1 MADSQQFDPTTL
13 PPSSSPLR
21 VTSRELIQQMGI
33 SPDALVIVDHEGNIV
48 MVNEQAAALFGYSRE
63 ELHEQRLEILLPER
77 LHEVHTAHRE
87 HYFAVPRTR
96 AMGAGLQLFGQHK
109 NGTEIPVD
117 ISLRPV
123 LLDDE
128 PLVIGAIRDMSE
140 QRRAELE
147 RTQQAEQIR
156 LQAELID
163 LAHDAILIRDSVS
176 RVMSW
181 NTGAEEL
188 YGWSSQEALGHITHS
203 LLRTHFP
210 SSCADVDAHLEAHG
224 RWEGE
229 LTHTC
234 RDGRVVIVESR
245 QMLVCDVQGHR
256 TAILEINRDIT
267 DRHHLEQTM
276 QAVHAQA
283 VARLDFL
290 QQIMDALPS
299 SIYLVYGTDARLLL
313 ANRAAASVWGARW
326 HIDQPMLEFLATNGI
341 EVFDAQ
347 GRPLTPKYFATL
359 RAVQEG
365 ETVVHHQETIR
376 RPNGSSLPV
385 LVNAVVLDSSQW
397 TNLAREEAEPTTQQ
411 TPHESVALIVHQDVS
426 ALKEAEYLK
435 DEFIGVAAHELRNP
449 LAVLKGFAEM
459 LVYQTARGKG
469 PKLAAWQKE
478 ALEEIDEATS
488 RLDKLTEDL
497 LDVTRL
503 QAGRLVLSRGPT
515 DLVALAQRMVT
526 QRQMT
531 TRQHVFSLDTEHSS
545 LMMEVDRARIEQ
557 VLTNLLSNAIK
568 YSPQGG
574 PIELTIRE
582 EVEPHE
588 ALLSIRDRGI
598 GIPVGQQARIFG
610 RFVRARKGERNSDRK
625 SLQVVQLV
633 GTSDESWE
641 KATAVAINQAAK
653 TLRDLRV
660 ARVVEQDVHSEPGK
674 PLSYRVKLEVSF
686 KYEADKLAFCTQ
698 RHFCR
703 VAYSHKKCVPGH
715 SSCTSWVFSA
725 KVRPQTVRNTSG
737 RKKWQRGKDLCAIDP

>member
-1 MADSQQFDPTTL
+1 MADSRQFDTTIH
-13 PPSSSPLR
+13 PQVSAPLH
-21 VTSRELIQQMGI
+21 VTLRELILQMDI
-33 SPDALVIVDHEGNIV
+33 SPDALVIVDHAGNLV
-48 MVNEQAAALFGYSRE
+48 LVNEQAAALFGYRSE
-63 ELHEQRLEILLPER
+63 ELREQRLEMLLPER
-77 LHEVHTAHRE
+77 LHEIHTAHRE
-87 HYFAVPRTR
+87 HYFAAPRTR
-96 AMGAGLQLFGQHK
+96 AMGAGLQLFGRHK
-109 NGTEIPVD
+109 DGSEIPVD

-128 PLVIGAIRDMSE
+128 LLVIGAIRDMSE
-140 QRRAELE
+140 QRLAELE
-147 RTQQAEQIR
+147 RMQQAEHIR

-176 RVMSW
+176 RVIFW

-188 YGWSSQEALGHITHS
+188 YGWSSQEALGHMTHS
-203 LLRTHFP
+203 LLKTHFP
-210 SSCADVDAHLEAHG
+210 SSRADVDAQLEEHG

-267 DRHHLEQTM
+267 DRRHLEQAM

-290 QQIMDALPS
+290 QQIIDALPS
-299 SIYLVYGTDARLLL
+299 SIYLVYGPDARLLL
-313 ANRAAASVWGARW
+313 ANRAAASVWGAIW

-347 GRPLTPKYFATL
+347 GRPLTPRHFATL

-385 LVNAVVLDSSQW
+385 LVNAVVLDSSHW
-397 TNLAREEAEPTTQQ
+397 RKVAREESEPTTQHASQ
-411 TPHESVALIVHQDVS
+411 ESVALVVYQDVS

-469 PKLAAWQKE
+469 PKLAAWQRE
-478 ALEEIDEATS
+478 ALEEIDVATS

-503 QAGRLVLSRGPT
+503 QAGRLVLSRNPT
-515 DLVALAQRMVT
+515 DLVALTQRMVT

-531 TRQHVFSLDTEHSS
+531 TKQHVFSLDTEHSS
-545 LMMEVDRARIEQ
+545 LVVEVDRARIEQ
-557 VLTNLLSNAIK
+557 VLTNLLSNSIK

-574 PIELTIRE
+574 PIELTLRE

-610 RFVRARKGERNSDRK
+610 RFIRAENARTSEITGTGLGLYLSREFVERHGGRLWFESTEGKGS
-625 SLQVVQLV
+625 
-633 GTSDESWE
+633 TFFM
-641 KATAVAINQAAK
+641 
-653 TLRDLRV
+653 TL
-660 ARVVEQDVHSEPGK
+660 
-674 PLSYRVKLEVSF
+674 PLL
-686 KYEADKLAFCTQ
+686 
-698 RHFCR
+698 
-703 VAYSHKKCVPGH
+703 
-715 SSCTSWVFSA
+715 
-725 KVRPQTVRNTSG
+725 
-737 RKKWQRGKDLCAIDP
+737 